1 MVFRESEFSHLRFP
15 FPPRCYLEDGASK
28 GAWLNRSSIIFA
40 GSDKWSV
47 DPRVSIATANRREYS
62 LQIQDV
68 DVTDDGPY
76 TCSVQTQHT
85 PRTMQVH
92 LTVQGTCLSYLQ
104 MVVGDILQKQHSS
117 ATNTKLKK
125 WRQTEADSAVPIHSF
140 CLIQTTASSWKY
152 CLLLIRK
159 VHLFARGGFLV
170 RAGLQALR
178 VEIILIV
185 LFQGEQAFVL
195 IVCVIVNALA
205 RGAKKIVGN

>member
-1 MVFRESEFSHLRFP
+1 
-15 FPPRCYLEDGASK
+15 RCYLEDGASK

-92 LTVQGTCLSYLQ
+92 LTVQVSPKIFRISSDIVVNEGSNVTLVCLATGKPEPSISWRHISPSGKRSSPPGFLRRLTSSRSGNFGCHSGVKLSAYRDANVRFYNSFFSVAPTIQELKSSG
-104 MVVGDILQKQHSS
+104 VVLGG
-117 ATNTKLKK
+117 NG
-125 WRQTEADSAVPIHSF
+125 
-140 CLIQTTASSWKY
+140 
-152 CLLLIRK
+152 LIRCE
-159 VHLFARGGFLV
+159 G
-170 RAGLQALR
+170 AGVPAP
-178 VEIILIV
+178 VFEW
-185 LFQGEQAFVL
+185 FKGE
-195 IVCVIVNALA
+195 
-205 RGAKKIVGN
+205 RK